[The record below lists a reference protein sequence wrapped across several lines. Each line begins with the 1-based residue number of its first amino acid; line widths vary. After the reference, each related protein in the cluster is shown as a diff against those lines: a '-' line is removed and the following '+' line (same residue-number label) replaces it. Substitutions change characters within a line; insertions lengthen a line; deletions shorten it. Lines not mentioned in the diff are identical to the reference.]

1 MSLSK
6 FLCTNRGEVHTLF
19 RKLRDWKIDVK
30 NFSLEAER
38 DGLTIYM
45 SLVGPPVVVYH
56 YKGSLVSIS
65 VDKEEKERVISKQ
78 GDVDMIQRKLDS
90 LLK

>member
-38 DGLTIYM
+38 EGLKIYM

-56 YKGSLVSIS
+56 YKNALISIS
-65 VDKEEKERVISKQ
+65 VDKDERERVISKQ
-78 GDVDMIQRKLDS
+78 GDVDAIQKKLDA